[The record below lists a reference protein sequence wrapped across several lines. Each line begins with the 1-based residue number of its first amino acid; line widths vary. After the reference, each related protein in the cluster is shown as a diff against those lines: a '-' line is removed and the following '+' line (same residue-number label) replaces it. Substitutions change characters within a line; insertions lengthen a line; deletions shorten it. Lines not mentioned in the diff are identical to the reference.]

1 MSRFLRREKE
11 IAETKLEV
19 IQSEANRLKQ
29 QRETLERQLRETN
42 AALAEERE
50 RSQVNIWGICRS
62 LSVNLLTLNWIMCTV
77 VFSSLSLQLF
87 RNIRRSNAGPV
98 GETVAFLA
106 TIIFHDQETARR
118 SELFI
123 FLFLRKFVVK
133 WKIHVDMLFLEKI
146 GVWMSFTVLKPAWM
160 A

>member
-1 MSRFLRREKE
+1 MSRFLRREKD

-62 LSVNLLTLNWIMCTV
+62 LSVNLLTLN
-77 VFSSLSLQLF
+77 
-87 RNIRRSNAGPV
+87 
-98 GETVAFLA
+98 
-106 TIIFHDQETARR
+106 
-118 SELFI
+118 
-123 FLFLRKFVVK
+123 
-133 WKIHVDMLFLEKI
+133 
-146 GVWMSFTVLKPAWM
+146 
-160 A
+160 